1 MYVYMI
7 KWNCVFIIWTLNSGS
22 EISHLVVQNW
32 AFWIGNIVFGSK
44 NDHFEWIVLY
54 LVEQVTIYKRM
65 DNKNTILW
73 FIFWFEIEELYKCK
87 YNKILGK
94 LWGKYEGF

>member
-1 MYVYMI
+1 MYVYMM
-7 KWNCVFIIWTLNSGS
+7 KWNCVFIIWTLNSGN

-44 NDHFEWIVLY
+44 NDHYELVVLY
-54 LVEQVTIYKRM
+54 LVEQASIYKRM

-73 FIFWFEIEELYKCK
+73 FIFWFKTEKLYKCK

-94 LWGKYEGF
+94 LWDEYEGF